1 MSEIIIRNANTK
13 DVKIIRNLI
22 DNYAPDRRLLS
33 KATVTLYEDV
43 TDFMVIEFEN
53 KVIGA
58 GAIHVLWEDLA
69 EVRTLAILPEH
80 KFKGFGSKLLESL
93 MKRAKELG
101 VSRIFCLTFETKF
114 FSKHGFIEIEGAQ
127 VEPEIYQQ
135 LLESY
140 DVGIAEFLD
149 LDKVKPNT
157 LGNTRMIKH
166 LTK

>member
-1 MSEIIIRNANTK
+1 MSELKIRPAKTA
-13 DVKIIRNLI
+13 DVLTIRKLV
-22 DNYAPDRRLLS
+22 DTYAPERRLLS
-33 KATVTLYEDV
+33 KATVTLYEAV
-43 TDFMVIEFEN
+43 PDFLVIEKDG

-58 GAIHVLWEDLA
+58 GAVHVLWEDLA
-69 EVRTLAILPEH
+69 EVRTVAVFPEY
-80 KFKGFGSKLLESL
+80 KKQGIGSQLLEAL
-93 MKRAKELG
+93 IEKAKVLG
-101 VSRIFCLTFETKF
+101 VKRLFCLTFELKF
-114 FSKHGFIEIEGAQ
+114 FTKHGFTEIQGTP

-166 LTK
+166 L